1 MKQFLSTI
9 FMLMILLSISDKL
22 YSQKEEIQEIDPLNA
37 FDFWIGDWDVHWLN
51 PDSSYTYGEN
61 HIVKTLDGNV
71 IQEHFNDP
79 TTGFKGT
86 SISVLSF
93 ADSTWH
99 QAWADN
105 AGGYFDFH
113 GIIDGDTRIFQ
124 TDPKMR
130 NERMIIQRM
139 VFTEITERDFI
150 WNWEL
155 SVDNGLTWQ
164 LTWQIFYERKE
175 VE

>member
-9 FMLMILLSISDKL
+9 FMLMILLSISYKL
-22 YSQKEEIQEIDPLNA
+22 YSQKEEIQEIDPVNA
-37 FDFWIGDWDVHWLN
+37 FDFWVGDWDVHWLN

-93 ADSTWH
+93 
-99 QAWADN
+99 
-105 AGGYFDFH
+105 
-113 GIIDGDTRIFQ
+113 
-124 TDPKMR
+124 
-130 NERMIIQRM
+130 
-139 VFTEITERDFI
+139 
-150 WNWEL
+150 
-155 SVDNGLTWQ
+155 
-164 LTWQIFYERKE
+164 
-175 VE
+175 